1 MNKGS
6 DSGAGDTPE
15 APAIDLVALGAELRP
30 ILERLD
36 GSKGER
42 LACAI
47 TAFGLALQ
55 VDGAT
60 FLSACTAA
68 GSTLGEFAR
77 NAPRL
82 H

>member
-1 MNKGS
+1 MKKES
-6 DSGAGDTPE
+6 DSDVVDIPE
-15 APAIDLVALGAELRP
+15 APAIDLVLLAEELRP

-60 FLSACTAA
+60 FECACSAA
-68 GSTLGEFAR
+68 GSSLGEFAR
-77 NAPRL
+77 GAPRL